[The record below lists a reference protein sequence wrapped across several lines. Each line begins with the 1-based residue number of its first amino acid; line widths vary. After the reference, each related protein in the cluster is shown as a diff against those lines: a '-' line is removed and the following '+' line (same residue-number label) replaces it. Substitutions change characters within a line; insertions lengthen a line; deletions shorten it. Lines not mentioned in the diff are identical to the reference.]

1 MKVKFRNFHI
11 VCNELVLMNFYGNW
25 SARKSSYKLVKRH
38 ASPKY
43 DVVQSSFFFFSKNV
57 SDEFTHGL
65 FIEKWLHREVVAYLL
80 TTTIF
85 ISDLFDARIDKFV
98 LRQSITIKK
107 LVDA

>member
-1 MKVKFRNFHI
+1 MPRPNMMLFN
-11 VCNELVLMNFYGNW
+11 LV
-25 SARKSSYKLVKRH
+25 
-38 ASPKY
+38 
-43 DVVQSSFFFFSKNV
+43 FFSKNV

-98 LRQSITIKK
+98 LRQSFI
-107 LVDA
+107 DH